1 MIQVEPWRSEATG
14 QIEVGTRSA
23 RRLPPRHDGERP
35 HAKKGVKHKATPCRT
50 RCASAVASSRISWC
64 SAAQALLSGDWQHR
78 GRWRRAR
85 SERGNLL

>member
-1 MIQVEPWRSEATG
+1 MEAW
-14 QIEVGTRSA
+14 TRSA
-23 RRLPPRHDGERP
+23 HRLPPRRAGERP
-35 HAKKGVKHKATPCRT
+35 HVKKGVKHKATPCFF
-50 RCASAVASSRISWC
+50 RCTSAVASSRISWC